1 MLEDSSPTELSS
13 SAGHEGCVIILLES
27 DGKNKSSFQKG
38 NDDGGIPRRETEW
51 ARRRLPW
58 WFERKE
64 AAPNDWSI

>member
-1 MLEDSSPTELSS
+1 M
-13 SAGHEGCVIILLES
+13 IILLES

-58 WFERKE
+58 WFEKKE